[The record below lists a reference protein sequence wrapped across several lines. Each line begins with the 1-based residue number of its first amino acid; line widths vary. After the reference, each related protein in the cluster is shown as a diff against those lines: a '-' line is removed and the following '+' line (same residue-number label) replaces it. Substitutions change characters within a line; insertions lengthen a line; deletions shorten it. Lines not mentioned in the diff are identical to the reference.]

1 MCCVSV
7 GRAVASDSGGR
18 GSNPVI
24 GKIHI
29 EHLFTVN
36 ENIEKEARNGPFF
49 KKTAACF
56 LKLVFCFTFRSP
68 KYVYRTAYVGTYLC
82 AYQL

>member
-49 KKTAACF
+49 KKNCSLLFETRVLF
-56 LKLVFCFTFRSP
+56 NFQIP
-68 KYVYRTAYVGTYLC
+68 
-82 AYQL
+82 